1 MVKTVWMERRVT
13 PELKVLRVIPELKDN
28 LVKPELTELQELTEQ

>member
-13 PELKVLRVIPELKDN
+13 PELKVLWVIPEPKDY
-28 LVKPELTELQELTEQ
+28 LVKAELTE